1 MAKLAADQVGPGCD
15 GRERNTPDANLAVG
29 RRIAEPAF
37 AERIGDALVDSG
49 GPERFGIGSGRGIAD
64 VVRDAVARDAVVRID
79 DWHIDRK
86 GQVGVE
92 LLNI

>member
-1 MAKLAADQVGPGCD
+1 MPTWPLAD
-15 GRERNTPDANLAVG
+15 GSLNQPSLN
-29 RRIAEPAF
+29 
-37 AERIGDALVDSG
+37 RIGDALVDSG